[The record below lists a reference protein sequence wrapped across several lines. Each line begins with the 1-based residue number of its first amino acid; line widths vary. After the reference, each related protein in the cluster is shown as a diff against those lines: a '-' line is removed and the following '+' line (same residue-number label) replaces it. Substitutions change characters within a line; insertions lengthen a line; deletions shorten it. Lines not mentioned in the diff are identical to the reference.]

1 MKRKNTEERANKI
14 TSILSLVMSLI
25 ILAIGINLWATSGEE
40 GYFSGVFITTC
51 GVICIIVSSLLIRQV
66 FHRR

>member
-1 MKRKNTEERANKI
+1 MNERVNKI
-14 TSILSLVMSLI
+14 TSTLSLVMSLI
-25 ILAIGINLWATSGEE
+25 MLAIGIKFCITSSEE
-40 GYFSGVFITTC
+40 GNFVGVFITTC